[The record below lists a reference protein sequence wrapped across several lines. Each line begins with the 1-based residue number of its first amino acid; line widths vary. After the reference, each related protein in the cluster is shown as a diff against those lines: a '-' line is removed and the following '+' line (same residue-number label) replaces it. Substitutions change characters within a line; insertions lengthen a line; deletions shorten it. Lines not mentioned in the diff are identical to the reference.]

1 MKTEFPEQ
9 SLKQKAIKKWN
20 FTIMLLQITGQ
31 TRQVVLYRKDAQQ
44 YLTEATVF
52 SVDSVATPSP
62 FVQCRFPV
70 L

>member
-1 MKTEFPEQ
+1 METGFPEQ

-31 TRQVVLYRKDAQQ
+31 TQQAMLCRKDAQQ

-52 SVDSVATPSP
+52 SADSVATPSP